1 MNSIQHLSLFSSGND
16 DNNDDNN
23 DDDDEKVNA
32 NAKNAKNDNDY
43 V

>member
-23 DDDDEKVNA
+23 DDDDDKVNA
-32 NAKNAKNDNDY
+32 NVKNAKNDNDY